1 MKKIITSFLMA
12 ILAIGAWAADP
23 EVVFDLTTQTNF
35 DKCTQYKDGSR
46 YTSSY
51 SKPWSF
57 STYYGPYDGVYSRGV
72 YALATPE
79 IEFEVSEYSIKFNP
93 YIYSSSYNDG
103 TVINILLGQG
113 DDLKDYQ
120 NIGRVTPG
128 ENSSSAPE
136 VEVKFVVETAGSYMI
151 AFETSPYGVYLY
163 KTKVYKY
170 GESSEPRV
178 PTDFKVLPDSDGGLS
193 ASISFTMPD
202 KTLTGQDLVSAT
214 YTLYKGDEKIKD
226 KELAELGKQVLVN
239 DEVYEEGYY
248 TYYLEIESNDLVSKK
263 LEARTWVGPET
274 ATAPTEVKIE
284 LKEGKYLVNWK
295 APEVGVHGAALQP
308 SKLTYKVTR
317 FLGEDETVIADG
329 LTGET
334 SIEDEFEFTGL
345 HKLKYTVCA
354 KYGDSEEFTEAEEC
368 KAITIGFIEL
378 PFADSFAG
386 ATLNPN
392 WEQEVFTSV
401 QNYGANFYW
410 QAKENCTQPTAEPY
424 DNDGGL
430 LFYNS
435 YNVQANNSC
444 RISTPPVG
452 YNASDNPVL
461 SFARFQQKTAATDIL
476 KVQVRCDYGE
486 WVDVPDAEWLS
497 GGGEEDAWHFENI
510 SLSNVISPGT
520 KVYEVAFF
528 AYSLYKYNMAIDAV
542 NLFNQI
548 DNDLAIDAF
557 TVSEKAHAGDNLSI
571 MVRVANKGVSEVA
584 ADAYSVEIDHNFTE
598 EFEIGELQNIPSLG
612 FATYEVTI
620 PVHSLH
626 LYQVEGFEFTAKV
639 NFDSDQDLSN
649 NESET
654 HVVEASYSAGNG
666 TQITKSTYD
675 KDGNYYLYWEP
686 AFDPEYTPVNIVES
700 FEDSDNYDYDRKN
713 ETYYGPFNGWVTI
726 DRDMAKGAFWYSV
739 GTSQFS
745 LCENVSTP
753 GSTKDG
759 NNVIGATLQK
769 GAEQDDWIISP
780 EINCKEGS
788 TMDLS
793 FLFGVKQNTS
803 SGMAYELE
811 ILYTTDE
818 EYSMEDPISNF
829 THQVAT
835 GKYDYTSYA
844 GAPVKHDNK
853 MYPLTFTGIPA
864 EAKYVAIHFITS
876 KPSYDM
882 AMWVDKIELVEH
894 DENPFL
900 GYHVYSL
907 EVGGRLNEEI
917 IGADKTEFKFKP
929 QAAEETEEPLSAKH
943 RAASLAT
950 GEPMLFVSAVY
961 ADGEAKAK
969 NVWNYADQSVTG
981 IENVA
986 VDSAEGV
993 AEYYNLQGMK
1003 VSGDKLTPGIYIIR
1017 TGKTSQKVMV
1027 K

>member
-214 YTLYKGDEKIKD
+214 YTLYNGDEKIKD

-654 HVVEASYSAGNG
+654 HVVEASYSTGKG
-666 TQITKSTYD
+666 TQITKSTFD
-675 KDGNYYLYWEP
+675 EDGNYYLYWEP
-686 AFDPEYTPVNIVES
+686 AKDLEYVPVNISES
-700 FEDSDNYDYDRKN
+700 FEEFEEDFA
-713 ETYYGPFNGWVTI
+713 GPFNGWVNI
-726 DRDMAKGAFWYSV
+726 DRDKNSYGNYYQTS
-739 GTSQFS
+739 GSQF
-745 LCENVSTP
+745 NVVANVYNPS
-753 GSTKDG
+753 GVKNTKDG
-759 NNVIGATLQK
+759 NNVIGLTIKANTT
-769 GAEQDDWIISP
+769 QDDWLISP
-780 EINCKEGS
+780 MVNCKEGS
-788 TMDLS
+788 TMDID
-793 FLFGVKQNTS
+793 FLLAFKTNNYYYITYGV
-803 SGMAYELE
+803 E
-811 ILYTTDE
+811 ILYTTEDTFDE
-818 EYSMEDPISNF
+818 ENPAEAFTNVVTTATYGSSNRDVPHDETF
-829 THQVAT
+829 HR
-835 GKYDYTSYA
+835 
-844 GAPVKHDNK
+844 VK
-853 MYPLTFTGIPA
+853 FEGIPA
-864 EAKYVAIHFITS
+864 EAKYVAIHFNAVSSNTA
-876 KPSYDM
+876 YWM
-882 AMWVDKIELVEH
+882 AMWVDDIHLVEH
-894 DENPFL
+894 DDNPLL
-900 GYHVYSL
+900 GYHIYSF
-907 EVGGRLNEEI
+907 EKGGRLNEEMI
-917 IGADKTEFKFKP
+917 DANATEFVFKP
-929 QAAEETEEPLSAKH
+929 ESSDEPLSAKH

-1017 TGKTSQKVMV
+1017 TGKTSRKVMV